1 MFSFAEELKWYEPG
15 LETVEESLSGNE
27 QKDLIE
33 LIQMLMKT
41 RAGAVMDEPAKGAE
55 EGTQLAIEDALEG
68 AEKEA
73 KPETEAGQPAQEAP
87 AAETEETKAENAGEV
102 SPRRRSR
109 K

>member
-73 KPETEAGQPAQEAP
+73 KPETEAEEVEAEPEAEEEEPAEAEEE
-87 AAETEETKAENAGEV
+87 AEPVEEL
-102 SPRRRSR
+102 SL
-109 K
+109 

>member
-33 LIQMLMKT
+33 LVQMLMKT
-41 RAGAVMDEPAKGAE
+41 RAGALSDELAVKSEE

-68 AEKEA
+68 AERET
-73 KPETEAGQPAQEAP
+73 KPETEAEIETVVEAEEEEPAEAEEE
-87 AAETEETKAENAGEV
+87 AEPVEEL
-102 SPRRRSR
+102 SL
-109 K
+109 